1 MIDIINND
9 LMIFDHL
16 WPYNKLN
23 KLSVGQKTL
32 PKEEAGQGQ
41 MV

>member
-9 LMIFDHL
+9 LMIFGRP

-23 KLSVGQKTL
+23 ILPVGQKTL